1 MSRTSCWELSSSRRW
16 PCRHPR
22 CARPHSA
29 FEDHSHRGRDFM
41 HTRWLTAALIAV
53 AMLAAT
59 PSHAFKLGIIAFQMS
74 SETHA
79 RVANAAADAA
89 KALGWQVQVLNSEG
103 SLPKH
108 AEQIEAMIQAKVD
121 GLVIAMGKPVE
132 ADAQL
137 ADAKKAGIPVITTV
151 AGTSP
156 HTLFDIQVNDYQIGA
171 QAALYLLS
179 KMNYRGEILTERYE
193 NNVAS
198 RIRGKILDVVL
209 SENTAVKVL
218 GSHAM
223 ARTASWQDDVRNGMQ
238 ALILQNRGKFQ
249 GIWASFDGQAYVI
262 DDILRAQGMKKGDVF
277 LVSIDGG
284 PESNRRIADPDSL
297 LTATVGIPFERIGRT
312 AVEAMNE
319 IVVKKVPKNKVVAG
333 PYLWMD
339 AVLVDASNVDQMLK

>member
-1 MSRTSCWELSSSRRW
+1 MFNKFRAKAIIAIALVVASS
-16 PCRHPR
+16 
-22 CARPHSA
+22 
-29 FEDHSHRGRDFM
+29 
-41 HTRWLTAALIAV
+41 
-53 AMLAAT
+53 
-59 PSHAFKLGIIAFQMS
+59 PSYAFKLGVIAFQMS

-79 RVANAAADAA
+79 RVANSAADAA
-89 KALGWQVQVLNSEG
+89 KALGWTVQVLNSEG

-121 GLVIAMGKPVE
+121 GLIIAMGKPVE

-151 AGTSP
+151 AGTSR

-179 KMNYRGEILTERYE
+179 KINYNGAILTERYE

-198 RIRGKILDVVL
+198 RIRGKVLDVVL

-218 GSHAM
+218 GSHSM
-223 ARTASWQDDVRNGMQ
+223 ARTASWQEDVRNGMQ
-238 ALILQNRGKFQ
+238 ALILRNQGKFQ
-249 GIWASFDGQAYVI
+249 GVWASFDGQAYVI
-262 DDILRAQGMKKGDVF
+262 DDLLKAQGLKKGDVV

-284 PESNRRIADPDSL
+284 PESYRRIKSPDSL
-297 LTATVGIPFERIGRT
+297 FTATVGIPFEKIGRT

-319 IVVKKVPKNKVVAG
+319 IVVKKTPRNKVVAG

>member
-1 MSRTSCWELSSSRRW
+1 MLKKFAVATLVTM
-16 PCRHPR
+16 
-22 CARPHSA
+22 AV
-29 FEDHSHRGRDFM
+29 
-41 HTRWLTAALIAV
+41 LIA
-53 AMLAAT
+53 APAQ
-59 PSHAFKLGIIAFQMS
+59 AFKLGIIAFQMS

-108 AEQIEAMIQAKVD
+108 AEQIEAMIQSKVD
-121 GLVIAMGKPVE
+121 GLIIAMGKPVE

-137 ADAKKAGIPVITTV
+137 AAAKKAGIPVITTV

-179 KMNYRGEILTERYE
+179 KINYNGAILTERYE

-198 RIRGKILDVVL
+198 RIRGKVLDIVL

-218 GSHAM
+218 GSHSM
-223 ARTASWQDDVRNGMQ
+223 ARTASWQEDVRNGMQ
-238 ALILQNRGKFQ
+238 ALILRNQGKFQ
-249 GIWASFDGQAYVI
+249 GVWASFDGQAYVI
-262 DDILRAQGMKKGDVF
+262 DDLLKAQGLKKGDVA

-284 PESNRRIADPDSL
+284 PESYRRIKSPDSL
-297 LTATVGIPFERIGRT
+297 FTATVGIPFEKIGRT

-319 IVVKKVPKNKVVAG
+319 IVVKKTPKNKVVNG

>member
-1 MSRTSCWELSSSRRW
+1 MKKLSVL
-16 PCRHPR
+16 
-22 CARPHSA
+22 AI
-29 FEDHSHRGRDFM
+29 
-41 HTRWLTAALIAV
+41 TAIVL
-53 AMLAAT
+53 LAAA
-59 PSHAFKLGIIAFQMS
+59 PAAHAFKLGIIAFQMS

-79 RVANAAADAA
+79 RVANAAAAAA
-89 KALGWQVQVLNSEG
+89 KAKGWDVQLLNSEG

-121 GLVIAMGKPVE
+121 GLIIAMGKPIE

-137 ADAKKAGIPVITTV
+137 AAAKEAGIPVITTV

-171 QAALYLLS
+171 QAALYLLA
-179 KMNYRGEILTERYE
+179 KLNYRGAILTERYE

-198 RIRGKILDVVL
+198 RIRGKILDAVL

-218 GSHAM
+218 GSHSM

-238 ALILQNRGKFQ
+238 ALVLQNSGKFQ
-249 GIWASFDGQAYVI
+249 GIWASFDGQAYII
-262 DDILRAQGMKKGDVF
+262 DDILRAQGLKKGDVA

-297 LTATVGIPFERIGRT
+297 LTATVAIPFEAMGAK
-312 AVEAMNE
+312 AVEAMDA
-319 IVVKKVPKNKVVAG
+319 IVVKKTPKEKIVAG
-333 PYLWMD
+333 SVLMIP
-339 AVLVDASNVDQMLK
+339 AVLVDASNVDQLAK

>member
-1 MSRTSCWELSSSRRW
+1 MIKRFI
-16 PCRHPR
+16 
-22 CARPHSA
+22 ASA
-29 FEDHSHRGRDFM
+29 IVTIG
-41 HTRWLTAALIAV
+41 L
-53 AMLAAT
+53 LAAV
-59 PSHAFKLGIIAFQMS
+59 PSAQAFKLAIIAFQMS

-79 RVANAAADAA
+79 RVANSAADAA
-89 KALGWQVQVLNSEG
+89 KGLGWTVQILNSEG

-108 AEQIEAMIQAKVD
+108 SEQIEAMIQAKVD
-121 GLVIAMGKPVE
+121 GLIIAMGKPVE

-137 ADAKKAGIPVITTV
+137 AAAQKAGIPVITAV

-179 KMNYRGEILTERYE
+179 KLNYNGAILTERYE

-198 RIRGKILDVVL
+198 RIRGKVLDVVL

-218 GSHAM
+218 GSHSM
-223 ARTASWQDDVRNGMQ
+223 ARTASWQEDVRTGMQ
-238 ALILQNRGKFQ
+238 AQILKNQGKFQ

-262 DDILRAQGMKKGDVF
+262 DDLLKAQGLKKGDVV

-284 PESNRRIADPDSL
+284 PESYRRIKAQDSL

-312 AVEAMNE
+312 AVEKMNE
-319 IVVKKVPKNKVVAG
+319 IVVKKVPKNQVVNG

-339 AVLVDASNVDQMLK
+339 AVLVDGTNVDQMLK

>member
-1 MSRTSCWELSSSRRW
+1 MLKSFVAAAVVVIGLIVA
-16 PCRHPR
+16 PP
-22 CARPHSA
+22 SA
-29 FEDHSHRGRDFM
+29 
-41 HTRWLTAALIAV
+41 
-53 AMLAAT
+53 
-59 PSHAFKLGIIAFQMS
+59 HAFKLGIIAFQMS

-79 RVANAAADAA
+79 RVANAAAEAG
-89 KALGWQVQVLNSEG
+89 KKLGWTVQILNSEG

-108 AEQIEAMIQAKVD
+108 AEQIDAMIQAKVD
-121 GLVIAMGKPVE
+121 GLIIAMGKPVE

-137 ADAKKAGIPVITTV
+137 AAAKKAGIPVITAV

-179 KMNYRGEILTERYE
+179 KINYSGAILTERYE

-198 RIRGKILDVVL
+198 RIRGKVLDVIL

-218 GSHAM
+218 GSHSM

-238 ALILQNRGKFQ
+238 AQILRNQGKFQ

-262 DDILRAQGMKKGDVF
+262 DDLLKSQGLKKGDVA

-284 PESNRRIADPDSL
+284 PETYRRIKAPDSL
-297 LTATVGIPFERIGRT
+297 FTATVGIPFEKIGTT
-312 AVEAMNE
+312 AVDAMNE
-319 IVVKKVPKNKVVAG
+319 IVVKKTPKTKIVNG